1 MRAAGH
7 EVYRPTLSGLGERAH
22 LLDRMTV
29 DLEVHIDDIRGLL
42 RFEDLHDV
50 VLVGHSYGGVVITG
64 VADREPERLDQLVY
78 LDALVPRDGEAV
90 FDLAGHAVTTT
101 FRDWIAREGG
111 GTRLPSKLS
120 GPEFYGVTDPADIAW
135 MAPRLTDQPAA
146 TYEQRLQ
153 LSGPGFARPRTYIRC
168 TRSDKMPADVAVRVQ
183 SEPGFRL
190 IDLDAGHDV
199 MITNPEAL
207 TALLL
212 DLAVRRTES

>member
-1 MRAAGH
+1 M
-7 EVYRPTLSGLGERAH
+7 YRPTLSGLGERAH

-29 DLEVHIDDIRGLL
+29 DLELHIDDICGLL
-42 RFEDLHDV
+42 RFEDLHNV

-64 VADREPERLDQLVY
+64 AADREAERLDQLVY

-90 FDLAGHAVTTT
+90 FDLAGHEVTTT

-120 GPEFYGVTDPADIAW
+120 GPEFYGVTDTADIAW

-146 TYEQRLQ
+146 TYEQRLK
-153 LSGPGFARPRTYIRC
+153 LSGPGFAGPRTYIRC
-168 TRSDKMPADVAVRVQ
+168 TRSDKMPPDVAVRVQ
-183 SEPGFRL
+183 SDPGFRL

-207 TALLL
+207 TALLI
-212 DLAVRRTES
+212 DLAERSTVREVP